1 MGWRRWLM
9 VVGAAVAAAFVTAN
23 ALVIVGGRSRAG
35 SKNEVALVLG
45 AGLRP
50 DGSPSL
56 MLADRLETA
65 ARLYREGKVG
75 KILASGDHGTDGYD
89 EASAMRAGLVELGVP
104 DELVFTDHAGFD
116 TWSSVVR
123 AKRVFGAT
131 RVTIVT
137 QRFHLARAV
146 WLARRA
152 GLKANGVAADLHPYG
167 TKGSE
172 ASAREVL
179 ARVKAVGEVVFRRQP
194 KFLGP
199 RIDLN
204 GDGRSTAG
212 G

>member
-1 MGWRRWLM
+1 MAGSL
-9 VVGAAVAAAFVTAN
+9 VAAVTVGAN
-23 ALVIVGGRSRAG
+23 AIVVIGGRSHPAADG
-35 SKNEVALVLG
+35 GVALVLG

-75 KILASGDHGTDGYD
+75 KILASGDHGTEAYD

-131 RVTIVT
+131 RVTIVS

-167 TKGSE
+167 SKGSE